1 VEWPSGLPACGKEG
15 AALITVLRTHTHSKV
30 SGHEE
35 LSLDNLRPGSWINAI
50 APTRQELED
59 VARLTT
65 VPLDFLTAA
74 TDVEESSRID
84 LEEADGDSGHTACML
99 LVINIPKHP
108 NSFAFDTLPLGVI
121 VTGDVFIT
129 VCLEENDILPGPRG
143 GISGFC
149 TWKRTRFLLQILYKT
164 AGTYLQYINEMNRM
178 SDHIEDALRQS
189 MKNEELFKLMD
200 LEKGMTF
207 FTGALRSNR
216 VAVDKLVRTLNNVQF
231 QKLVKMREEDEDLL
245 EDVIV
250 EYDQA
255 YDMVRVY
262 SDVLGGMMDAFAS
275 IISNNLN
282 IVMKF
287 LAAMTIIVSIPT
299 VVSSFWGMN
308 VNIPWSE
315 ARYGFA
321 WVMGLAVGLSG
332 VAAYWLWK
340 KRMF

>member
-1 VEWPSGLPACGKEG
+1 
-15 AALITVLRTHTHSKV
+15 LISVLRTHTHGKT

-35 LSLDNLRPGSWINAI
+35 LSLDNLRPGSWINAV

-59 VARLTT
+59 VARLAA

-74 TDVEESSRID
+74 TDIEESSRID
-84 LEEADGDSGHTACML
+84 FEEADEDSGNTACML

-108 NSFAFDTLPLGVI
+108 ESFDFDTLPLGV
-121 VTGDVFIT
+121 VLTDKLFIT
-129 VCLEENDILPGPRG
+129 VCLEENDILPGSRG
-143 GISGFC
+143 GVSGFC

-164 AGTYLQYINEMNRM
+164 ASTYLQYINEMNRM
-178 SDHIEDALRQS
+178 SDFVETALRQS
-189 MKNEELFKLMD
+189 MQNEELFKLMD

-216 VAVDKLVRTLNNVQF
+216 VAVDKLMRMLNNVQF
-231 QKLVKMREEDEDLL
+231 QALVKVREEDEDLL

-287 LAAMTIIVSIPT
+287 LASMTIIISIPT
-299 VVSSFWGMN
+299 VVSGFWGMN
-308 VNIPWSE
+308 IGVPWSE
-315 ARYGFA
+315 GRYSFV
-321 WVMGLAVGLSG
+321 WVMALAAGLSG

>member
-1 VEWPSGLPACGKEG
+1 MIS
-15 AALITVLRTHTHSKV
+15 VLRTHTNLKNL
-30 SGHEE
+30 GHEE
-35 LSLDNLRPGSWINAI
+35 LSLDNLRPGSWINMI

-59 VARLTT
+59 VARLAA
-65 VPLDFLTAA
+65 VPLDFLSAA
-74 TDVEESSRID
+74 LDVEESSRID
-84 LEEADGDSGHTACML
+84 FEETDEESGYNACML
-99 LVINIPKHP
+99 MVINIPKHP
-108 NSFAFDTLPLGVI
+108 ESFDFDTLPLGII
-121 VTGDVFIT
+121 VTDTSFIT
-129 VCLEENDILPGPRG
+129 VCLEENPILPGAMG
-143 GISGFC
+143 GVSGFC
-149 TWKRTRFLLQILYKT
+149 TWKRTRFLLQLLYKT

-178 SDHIEDALRQS
+178 SDKIEEALRQS
-189 MKNEELFKLMD
+189 MKNEELFKLME

-216 VAVDKLVRTLNNVQF
+216 AAVDKLVRMLKNPQF
-231 QKLVKMREEDEDLL
+231 QELVKVREEDEDLL

-287 LAAMTIIVSIPT
+287 LASVTIIISIPT

-308 VNIPWSE
+308 VDVPFGRHPS
-315 ARYGFA
+315 GFL
-321 WVMGLAVGLSG
+321 WVMGIAFGLSTA
-332 VAAYWLWK
+332 AAYWLWK
-340 KRMF
+340 KKMF

>member
-1 VEWPSGLPACGKEG
+1 M
-15 AALITVLRTHTHSKV
+15 HTKV

-59 VARLTT
+59 IARLTL

-84 LEEADGDSGHTACML
+84 FEEPDEDSDNTTCML
-99 LVINIPKHP
+99 HVINIPKHP
-108 NSFAFDTLPLGVI
+108 ESFDFDTMPLGIVI
-121 VTGDVFIT
+121 TDKYFIT
-129 VCLEENDILPGPRG
+129 VCLEENDILPGSRG
-143 GISGFC
+143 GVSGFC

-164 AGTYLQYINEMNRM
+164 AATYLQYINEMNRM
-178 SDHIEDALRQS
+178 SDRIEEALRQS

-216 VAVDKLVRTLNNVQF
+216 VAVDKLMRMLKNPQF
-231 QKLVKMREEDEDLL
+231 QELVKVREEDEDLL

-287 LAAMTIIVSIPT
+287 LASVTIIISIPT

-308 VNIPWSE
+308 VAVPFTDYSH
-315 ARYGFA
+315 GFA
-321 WVMGLAVGLSG
+321 WVMVLAVVLSS
-332 VAAYWLWK
+332 AAAWWLWK

>member
-1 VEWPSGLPACGKEG
+1 M
-15 AALITVLRTHTHSKV
+15 
-30 SGHEE
+30 
-35 LSLDNLRPGSWINAI
+35 
-50 APTRQELED
+50 ED
-59 VARLTT
+59 IARLTS
-65 VPLDFLTAA
+65 VPLDFLAAA

-84 LEEADGDSGHTACML
+84 FEEADEDNGHTACVL

-108 NSFAFDTLPLGVI
+108 QSFGFDTLPLGI
-121 VTGDVFIT
+121 IITSDVFIT
-129 VCLEENDILPGPRG
+129 VCLEENNVLPGPKG
-143 GISGFC
+143 GIGGFC

-164 AGTYLQYINEMNRM
+164 AATYLQYINEMNRM

-216 VAVDKLVRTLNNVQF
+216 VAVDKLVRTLHNLNTGQF
-231 QKLVKMREEDEDLL
+231 QKVIKMREEDEDLL

-287 LAAMTIIVSIPT
+287 LASMTIIISIPT

-308 VNIPWSE
+308 VGIPWSE
-315 ARYGFA
+315 MRYGFA
-321 WVMGLAVGLSG
+321 AVMGLAVGLSG
-332 VAAYWLWK
+332 IAAYWLWK

>member
-1 VEWPSGLPACGKEG
+1 M
-15 AALITVLRTHTHSKV
+15 HNKV

-59 VARLTT
+59 VARLTA

-84 LEEADGDSGHTACML
+84 LEEADADNGHTACML

-108 NSFAFDTLPLGVI
+108 KSFDFDTLPLGII
-121 VTGDVFIT
+121 VTSDVFIT

-178 SDHIEDALRQS
+178 SDHIENALRQS

-287 LAAMTIIVSIPT
+287 LASMTIIISIPT

-308 VNIPWSE
+308 VGVPWSE
-315 ARYGFA
+315 ARHGFA
-321 WVMGLAVGLSG
+321 WVMGVAVGLSS

>member
-1 VEWPSGLPACGKEG
+1 MIS
-15 AALITVLRTHTHSKV
+15 VLRTHTNLKTP
-30 SGHEE
+30 GHEE
-35 LSLDNLRPGSWINAI
+35 LSLDNLRPGSWINMT

-59 VARLTT
+59 VARLVA
-65 VPLDFLTAA
+65 VPLDFLSAA
-74 TDVEESSRID
+74 LDVEESSRID
-84 LEEADGDSGHTACML
+84 FEEVDEDSGYDACIL
-99 LVINIPKHP
+99 IVINIPKHP
-108 NSFAFDTLPLGVI
+108 ESFDFDTIPLGIVI
-121 VTGDVFIT
+121 TRDTFIT
-129 VCLEENDILPGPRG
+129 VCLEENPILPGPRG
-143 GISGFC
+143 GVSGVC

-178 SDHIEDALRQS
+178 SDKIEEALRRS

-207 FTGALRSNR
+207 FTGSLRSNR
-216 VAVDKLVRTLNNVQF
+216 VAVDKLVRTLKNPQF
-231 QKLVKMREEDEDLL
+231 DELIKLREEDDDLL

-287 LAAMTIIVSIPT
+287 LASVTIIISIPT

-308 VNIPWSE
+308 VGVPFQEHPS
-315 ARYGFA
+315 GFL
-321 WVMGLAVGLSG
+321 WVMLVALGLSSA
-332 VAAYWLWK
+332 AAYWLWK

>member
-1 VEWPSGLPACGKEG
+1 MIS
-15 AALITVLRTHTHSKV
+15 VLRTHTNLKTP
-30 SGHEE
+30 GHEE
-35 LSLDNLRPGSWINAI
+35 LSLDNLRPGSWINMT

-59 VARLTT
+59 VARLVA
-65 VPLDFLTAA
+65 VPLDFLSAA
-74 TDVEESSRID
+74 LDIEESSRID
-84 LEEADGDSGHTACML
+84 VEEMDEDSGYDACIL
-99 LVINIPKHP
+99 VVINIPKHP
-108 NSFAFDTLPLGVI
+108 ESFDFDTIPLGIVI
-121 VTGDVFIT
+121 TPDTFIT
-129 VCLEENDILPGPRG
+129 VCLEENPILPGPRG
-143 GISGFC
+143 GVSGFC

-178 SDHIEDALRQS
+178 SDKIEEALRRS

-207 FTGALRSNR
+207 FTGSLRSNR
-216 VAVDKLVRTLNNVQF
+216 VAVDKLVRTLKNPQF
-231 QKLVKMREEDEDLL
+231 DELIKLREEDDDLL

-287 LAAMTIIVSIPT
+287 SVTIIISIPT

-308 VNIPWSE
+308 VGVPFQEHPS
-315 ARYGFA
+315 GFL
-321 WVMGLAVGLSG
+321 WVMLVALGLSG
-332 VAAYWLWK
+332 AAAYWLWK

>member
-1 VEWPSGLPACGKEG
+1 MIS
-15 AALITVLRTHTHSKV
+15 VLRTHMHSKTQ
-30 SGHEE
+30 GHEE
-35 LSLDNLRPGSWINAI
+35 LTLDNLRPGSWINAI
-50 APTRQELED
+50 DPTRQDLED
-59 VARLTT
+59 IARLTA
-65 VPLDFLTAA
+65 VPLDFLSAA
-74 TDVEESSRID
+74 MDVEESSRID
-84 LEEADGDSGHTACML
+84 FEEMDEDSGHTTCML

-108 NSFAFDTLPLGVI
+108 ESFDFDTLPMGIVI
-121 VTGDVFIT
+121 TGDYFIT
-129 VCLEENDILPGPRG
+129 VCLEENGILPGPRG
-143 GISGFC
+143 GVSGFC
-149 TWKRTRFLLQILYKT
+149 TWKRTRFLLQVLYKT
-164 AGTYLQYINEMNRM
+164 AATYLQYINEMNRM
-178 SDHIEDALRQS
+178 SDRIEDALRQS

-216 VAVDKLVRTLNNVQF
+216 VAVDKLVRMLNNTQF
-231 QKLVKMREEDEDLL
+231 QELVKVREEDEDLL

-287 LAAMTIIVSIPT
+287 LASITIIISIPT

-308 VNIPWSE
+308 VGVPWGG
-315 ARYGFA
+315 ARNGFM
-321 WVMGLAVGLSG
+321 WVMGLAFTLSSA
-332 VAAYWLWK
+332 AAYWLWK

>member
-1 VEWPSGLPACGKEG
+1 
-15 AALITVLRTHTHSKV
+15 
-30 SGHEE
+30 
-35 LSLDNLRPGSWINAI
+35 LDNLRPGSWINAI

-59 VARLTT
+59 VARLAA
-65 VPLDFLTAA
+65 VPIDFLTAA

-84 LEEADGDSGHTACML
+84 FEEADKDSGHTACML

-108 NSFAFDTLPLGVI
+108 KSFSFDTLPLGII

-129 VCLEENDILPGPRG
+129 VCLEENEILPGPKG

-164 AGTYLQYINEMNRM
+164 AATYLQYINEMNRM
-178 SDHIEDALRQS
+178 SDHIEEALHKS

-216 VAVDKLVRTLNNVQF
+216 VAADKLVRTLNNVQF
-231 QKLVKMREEDEDLL
+231 QNLVKMREEDEDLL

-308 VNIPWSE
+308 VAVPWSD
-315 ARYGFA
+315 AHHGFA

-332 VAAYWLWK
+332 VAACWLWK